1 VERPIVWPR
10 VLHVLAPGREGGAE
24 RVVAMMS
31 AGQKTGGVH
40 VAAVI
45 TPRDAEGHPFKGR
58 LEGLGVPVT
67 CIIVP
72 GRSYLKEYR
81 LLLALVDRIKPQIVH
96 THGYRSDIIG
106 GAVAR
111 ARNIPTVSTVHGF
124 TGSGWRNHLYEWI
137 QRQALR
143 HASAVIAVSKP
154 LVQLLADAGIPRPK
168 IHSVPNAFTAS
179 YNALP
184 SAEAR
189 HRLGIVPH
197 KLVVGWV
204 GRLSPEKGAD
214 VMIDALSHVDAAWQL
229 SIIGDG
235 PERNILQQR
244 AATLGV
250 ADRITWH
257 GPVENA
263 GSLLAAF
270 DAFVLS
276 SRTEGTP
283 ITLFEAMHAGVPI
296 VATRVGGV
304 PDVVGP
310 SHAIL
315 IPSEDAYAIARAIE
329 EVVGDASSA
338 ARRSA
343 LAHERLVQSFSS
355 AAWLEAIDAVYDAA
369 RDNKS

>member
-1 VERPIVWPR
+1 MVRPK
-10 VLHVLAPGREGGAE
+10 VLHVLAPAREGGAE

-31 AGQKTGGVH
+31 AGQKRGGVR

-45 TPRDAEGHPFKGR
+45 TPRDADGHPFEVR
-58 LEGLGVPVT
+58 LQGLGVPVT
-67 CIIVP
+67 SIIVP

-96 THGYRSDIIG
+96 THGYRGDIIG

-124 TGSGWRNHLYEWI
+124 TGGGRRNRLYEWI
-137 QRQALR
+137 QRRALR

-154 LVQLLADAGIPRPK
+154 LAQLLADAGVPRAK
-168 IHSVPNAFTAS
+168 IHCVPNAFTAS
-179 YNALP
+179 YSPLP
-184 SAEAR
+184 RAEAR
-189 HRLGIVPH
+189 DRLGIDPD

-204 GRLSPEKGAD
+204 GRLSREKGAD
-214 VMIDALSHVDAAWQL
+214 VMIDALSHANDAWQL

-235 PERNILQQR
+235 AKRNALQQR
-244 AATLGV
+244 AAKLGV
-250 ADRITWH
+250 ADRVTWH

-263 GSLLAAF
+263 GSLLSAF

-283 ITLFEAMHAGVPI
+283 ITLLEAMHAGVPI

-304 PDVVGP
+304 PDVVGH

-315 IPSEDAYAIARAIE
+315 VPSEDPHAIAHALDELVSDR
-329 EVVGDASSA
+329 SA
-338 ARRSA
+338 AAQRST
-343 LAHERLVQSFSS
+343 LARERLLQSFSS
-355 AAWLEAIDAVYDAA
+355 GAWFEAIDAVYDAA
-369 RDNKS
+369 RASRF

>member
-1 VERPIVWPR
+1 MERPIVRPK
-10 VLHVLAPGREGGAE
+10 VLHVLAPAREGGAE

-31 AGQKTGGVH
+31 AGQKRGGVH

-45 TPRDAEGHPFKGR
+45 TPRDAEGHPFKVR
-58 LEGLGVPVT
+58 LQGLDVPVT
-67 CIIVP
+67 SIIVP
-72 GRSYLKEYR
+72 GRSYFKEYR

-96 THGYRSDIIG
+96 THGYRADIIG
-106 GAVAR
+106 AAVAR
-111 ARNIPTVSTVHGF
+111 ARKIPSVSTVHGF
-124 TGSGWRNHLYEWI
+124 TGGGLRNHLYEWI

-154 LVQLLADAGIPRPK
+154 LVQLLAGAGVPRAK
-168 IHSVPNAFTAS
+168 IYCVPNAFADS
-179 YNALP
+179 YSALHR
-184 SAEAR
+184 AEAR
-189 HRLGIVPH
+189 HQLGIAPA

-214 VMIDALSHVDAAWQL
+214 VMIDALPHSNAAWQL

-235 PERNILQQR
+235 PERNALQQR

-296 VATRVGGV
+296 VATRVGGI

-315 IPSEDAYAIARAIE
+315 IPSEDAYAIARALE

-343 LAHERLVQSFSS
+343 LAHERLLQSFGT
-355 AAWLEAIDAVYDAA
+355 AAWLEAIDGVYDAA